1 MGAGL
6 FGARGKRI
14 SRLLSSFL
22 IALRE
27 GVEAALVVGIVLV
40 YLNRTGRAALV
51 RWVWGGVLAA
61 VVSSL
66 GVAIELERWQ
76 ISADGFEGL
85 LLLVAAVFVVT
96 MIIWMNRVARHLK
109 KHIEER
115 VENFAAKSDFSAG
128 LGLAVFVFLMVV
140 REGAELALILRAVEL
155 SSEGLAV
162 WIGTT
167 LGLGVAIAV
176 GWFFFQG
183 TLKISLGRFFAAT
196 STILVLV
203 AIQLA
208 LTGIHELSEAM
219 WLPSSRVEMAY
230 VGPIVRN
237 EVFFF
242 AVILGAAALLVLR
255 EWMAARS
262 RTSEAVT
269 DAAERRRLEWE
280 RRKQRRWAFASAF
293 TCTAV
298 ILILAAEFAYTR
310 VTATT
315 VARAIQA
322 DGSVVRIPLAE
333 VSDANLHIFSVDA
346 NGTTV
351 RFLVIRKPN
360 GNWGTAL
367 DACLICGTAGYRQE
381 GSNVICN
388 NCASAIY
395 IPTIGE
401 AGGCNPVGVPSRL
414 ENGTLVIDVPAL
426 AEARSRVSH

>member
-1 MGAGL
+1 M
-6 FGARGKRI
+6 
-14 SRLLSSFL
+14 LSSFL

-61 VVSSL
+61 VASSL
-66 GVAIELERWQ
+66 AVAIALDRWK
-76 ISADGFEGL
+76 ISEDGFEGL
-85 LLLVAAVFVVT
+85 MLLVAAVFVVT
-96 MIIWMNRVARHLK
+96 MIIWMNHVARHLK
-109 KHIEER
+109 KHIEQR
-115 VENFAAKSDFSAG
+115 VETFAAKSDFSAG
-128 LGLAVFVFLMVV
+128 LGIATFVFLMVV

-167 LGLGVAIAV
+167 LGLCMAIAV

-183 TLKISLGRFFAAT
+183 TLPISLGKFFSWT
-196 STILVLV
+196 STILSIFAVQLV
-203 AIQLA
+203 
-208 LTGIHELSEAM
+208 LTGLHELSEAM

-242 AVILGAAALLVLR
+242 TVILGAAALLVLR
-255 EWMAARS
+255 EWMAARG
-262 RTSEAVT
+262 RTNDAVT

-322 DGSVVRIPLAE
+322 DGNEVRIPLSQ
-333 VSDANLHIFSVDA
+333 VNDPNLHIYSVDA

-360 GNWGTAL
+360 GSYGTAL
-367 DACLICGTAGYRQE
+367 DACLICGTAGYHQE

-395 IPTIGE
+395 IPTIGQ

-414 ENGTLVIDVPAL
+414 QNGDLIIDVPAL
-426 AEARSRVSH
+426 TQASSRVPH

>member
-1 MGAGL
+1 VWAQL
-6 FGARGKRI
+6 RAREKRT
-14 SRLLSSFL
+14 SWLLSSFL

-66 GVAIELERWQ
+66 AVAITLERWK

-85 LLLVAAVFVVT
+85 LLLVASVFVVT

-109 KHIEER
+109 TEIEKHIELH
-115 VENFAAKSDFSAG
+115 AAKSGFSAG
-128 LGLAVFVFLMVV
+128 LGLATFVYLMVV

-162 WIGTT
+162 WIGTS
-167 LGLGVAIAV
+167 LGLCVAFAV

-183 TLKISLGRFFAAT
+183 TLKISLGKFFAAT
-196 STILVLV
+196 STILILV

-219 WLPSSRVEMAY
+219 WLPSSRLEMAY
-230 VGPIVRN
+230 IGPIVRN

-242 AVILGAAALLVLR
+242 TVILGAAALLALR
-255 EWMAARS
+255 EWMAARGKPGD
-262 RTSEAVT
+262 AVI

-298 ILILAAEFAYTR
+298 ILILAAEFAYAR

-315 VARAIQA
+315 EARSIQA
-322 DGSVVRIPLAE
+322 DGSVVRIPLSE
-333 VSDANLHIFSVDA
+333 VSDSNLHIYSVDA
-346 NGTTV
+346 SGTTV

-360 GNWGTAL
+360 GSWGTAL
-367 DACLICGTAGYRQE
+367 DACLICGTAGYRQD
-381 GSNVICN
+381 GSNIICR

-395 IPTIGE
+395 IPTIGA
-401 AGGCNPVGVPSRL
+401 AGGCNPVGVPSRA
-414 ENGTLVIDVPAL
+414 ENGALVIDIPAL

>member
-1 MGAGL
+1 
-6 FGARGKRI
+6 
-14 SRLLSSFL
+14 LLSSFL

-40 YLNRTGRAALV
+40 YLNRTDRAALS
-51 RWVWGGVLAA
+51 RWVWGGVAA
-61 VVSSL
+61 AIASSL
-66 GVAIELERWQ
+66 AVAIALERLN
-76 ISADGFEGL
+76 INGDGFEGV

-96 MIIWMNRVARHLK
+96 MIVWMNRIARHLK
-109 KHIEER
+109 KQIEER
-115 VENFAAKSDFSAG
+115 VESFAARSNFSAG
-128 LGLAVFVFLMVV
+128 LGLATFAYLTVV
-140 REGAELALILRAVEL
+140 REGIELVVILRAFQL
-155 SSEGLAV
+155 DSEGLGV
-162 WIGTT
+162 WIGTM
-167 LGLGVAIAV
+167 LGLSLAVAV
-176 GWFFFQG
+176 GLFFFNG
-183 TLKISLGRFFAAT
+183 TLKISLGRFFAWT
-196 STILVLV
+196 STILILIAVHLG
-203 AIQLA
+203 

-242 AVILGAAALLVLR
+242 TVILGAVALMGLR
-255 EWMAARS
+255 EWFATRGKKVD
-262 RTSEAVT
+262 AVA
-269 DAAERRRLEWE
+269 DPAERRRLEWE
-280 RRKQRRWAFASAF
+280 RRKQTRWAFASAF

-322 DGSVVRIPLAE
+322 DGSVVRVPISE
-333 VSDANLHIFSVDA
+333 VSDSNLHIFSVDSG
-346 NGTTV
+346 GTTV

-360 GNWGTAL
+360 GTWGTAL
-367 DACLICGTAGYRQE
+367 DACLICGTAGYRQD

-395 IPTIGE
+395 IPSIGE
-401 AGGCNPVGVPSRL
+401 AGGCNPVGVPSRA
-414 ENGTLVIDVPAL
+414 ENGDLVIDVPAL